1 MNLESDVAGHY
12 AHGALAE
19 AIRQALVA
27 AGKNPEQLMPADLAP
42 IDEFHLG
49 GGEATAALFA
59 QLGLQAGMRWLD
71 IGSGLGGPARHL
83 AATYGCLV
91 SGIDLTPEYVEVA
104 GDLARRVGLE
114 GRVDFRQGDALA
126 LPFPDARF
134 DGASLLHV
142 GMNIPDKPA
151 LCAGVRRVLRPGGIF
166 AIYDVMRL
174 AEGDLPFPLPWASGP
189 ATSFVAS
196 PADYRAA
203 LAAAGFTIQAERNRA
218 AFALETLRAMQ
229 ARAAAEGR
237 PALGLHIVMG
247 EKAREKT
254 GNLVQSLQRGLV
266 APVEI
271 IARAPD

>member
-12 AHGALAE
+12 AHGALAL

-27 AGKNPEQLMPADLAP
+27 AGKDPERLTPADLAP

-71 IGSGLGGPARHL
+71 IGSGLGGAARHL
-83 AATYGCLV
+83 AATYGCIV

-104 GDLARRVGLE
+104 GDLARRVGLQS
-114 GRVDFRQGDALA
+114 RVDFRQGSALA
-126 LPFPDARF
+126 LPFPEASF

-174 AEGDLPFPLPWASGP
+174 ADGDLAFPLPWAADPS
-189 ATSFVAS
+189 TSFVATS
-196 PADYRAA
+196 AEYRTA
-203 LAAAGFTIQAERNRA
+203 LAAAGFTIQAEHNRA
-218 AFALETLRAMQ
+218 AFALESLRALQ
-229 ARAAAEGR
+229 ARVAAEGR
-237 PALGLHIVMG
+237 PALGLHILMG
-247 EKAREKT
+247 ENARQKT
-254 GNLVQSLQRGLV
+254 GNLVQNLERGLV
-266 APVEI
+266 APMEI
-271 IARAPD
+271 IARAPS